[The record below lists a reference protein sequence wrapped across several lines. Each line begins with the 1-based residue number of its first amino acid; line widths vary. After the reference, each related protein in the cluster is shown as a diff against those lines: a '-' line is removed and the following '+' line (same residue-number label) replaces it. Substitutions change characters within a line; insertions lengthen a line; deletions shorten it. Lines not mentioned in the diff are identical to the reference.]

1 MYLTF
6 IKVVGTLRQELC
18 IFLLL
23 KTNVLSNI
31 KLEGQLAESE
41 SGLFKKIVGCL
52 KMSSFIVKPIIRTS
66 TNLQDFFNTIHTS
79 DEDVLLTNRYIIEP
93 HFPLDSIPVDTI
105 FLEDYLKGEPTD
117 VAADKLLNK
126 LGEKNYK
133 RVIAIGGGS
142 VIDNAKLSVYGE
154 GLTIAELVKKGK
166 ELPKKRE
173 LIIIPTTTGTG
184 SEVTNVA
191 VFNFVSQKTKI
202 GLAYDQMYA
211 DQVYLIG
218 QLATTMPY
226 KVFATSSIDALV
238 HSIESY
244 ISPKAT
250 SFSKSFSLSA
260 MTAFLRGYRKM
271 IFEQTI
277 GKTPQGKDL
286 QAFLEASTQA
296 GIAFGNAGCG
306 PVHALAYPIGA
317 EFHIAHGQSNYLVFS
332 GTFKKYQ
339 ELGADLTELETILA
353 NELSV
358 QPNQVWKRLESIID
372 LILPNQR
379 LRQIGMDEKMCH
391 EFAKSVIA
399 NQQRLMV
406 NSPIKL
412 SEDDVAS
419 IYITLL

>member
-1 MYLTF
+1 
-6 IKVVGTLRQELC
+6 
-18 IFLLL
+18 
-23 KTNVLSNI
+23 
-31 KLEGQLAESE
+31 
-41 SGLFKKIVGCL
+41 
-52 KMSSFIVKPIIRTS
+52 MSSFLVKPVVHS
-66 TNLQDFFNTIHTS
+66 SANLQDLFNTV
-79 DEDVLLTNRYIIEP
+79 DVGVNDVILTNRYIIEP
-93 HFPLDSIPVDTI
+93 HLSVDSIQIDTI

-117 VAADKLLNK
+117 VAADKILNK
-126 LGEKNYK
+126 LGEKHYK

-154 GLTIAELVKKGK
+154 GLTLKELVEKGK

-173 LIIIPTTTGTG
+173 LIIVPTTTGTG

-191 VFNFVSQKTKI
+191 VFNFVSKKTKI

-260 MTAFLRGYRKM
+260 MTTFLRGYRKM
-271 IFEQTI
+271 IFEQTT
-277 GKTPQGKDL
+277 GQTPKGKDL
-286 QAFLEASTQA
+286 QEFLEASTQA

-332 GTFKKYQ
+332 GTFRKYQ
-339 ELGADLTELETILA
+339 ELGADLSELETILA
-353 NELSV
+353 SELSV
-358 QPNQVWKRLESIID
+358 HPEQVWSRLESIVD

-379 LRQIGMDEKMCH
+379 LRQIGMDEKMCKR
-391 EFAKSVIA
+391 FAKSVIA

-406 NSPIKL
+406 NSPIEL
-412 SEDDVAS
+412 TEDDVAA
-419 IYITLL
+419 IYTDLL